1 VKDTLDRQSV
11 RLFMSQQEF
20 GRPYVMPPEVPKE
33 RLAVLRAAFETTM
46 RDPAFLEDAEKIQM
60 DVSPLT
66 GAELDKLFAE
76 AYASP
81 PEVVARTKTLLQR
94 AGAL

>member
-1 VKDTLDRQSV
+1 
-11 RLFMSQQEF
+11 MSQQEF
-20 GRPYVMPPEVPKE
+20 GRPYVMPPEVPKD
-33 RLAVLRAAFETTM
+33 RLAALRTGFEETM
-46 RDPAFLEDAEKIQM
+46 RDPAFIEKAEKIQM

-66 GAELDKLFAE
+66 GGELDKLFQE

-81 PEVVARTKTLLQR
+81 PEVVARTKVLLQR